1 MSIPRLIMVCLALS
15 LAACNDSSSS
25 GNSSTSSPVVVE
37 SFTTDSATALADF
50 DISGPLDPLCTPD
63 EASNLPLPEGLLVY
77 NRDETPTRL
86 VVFAHG
92 FGHFVRD
99 AWLPHM
105 RRELRLAG
113 FLPNNP
119 GNVAFVTTDYRDNF
133 GFPTL
138 RGAHDTITATLHALE
153 RFPSIETVYLFGVSM
168 GGAISGTAIAESA
181 ILPEEG
187 SKFTED
193 GSPLFDYWIDV
204 EGVSQ
209 LAETYAEAT
218 AAASVS
224 ETAELA
230 KAGIERDTG
239 GTPVQCPL
247 AYQRRSPAL
256 HAADMKLAGIRAA
269 TVVHAVN
276 DGLVPYNQ
284 GREMASA
291 LATANIP
298 TQFFTIVGV
307 TFPGQN
313 PGTTGTSLIFD
324 QLPAD
329 DPSGLAGH
337 ASEKDA
343 FHPVMRVAFENLRK
357 MLDGTYNET
366 VPYVECVIDPNLPP
380 ETCPADQLPQP

>member
-1 MSIPRLIMVCLALS
+1 MSIPRLIVACLALL

-25 GNSSTSSPVVVE
+25 SKSSTSSSSVVVE
-37 SFTTDSATALADF
+37 SFTTDSATVLADF
-50 DISGPLDPLCTPD
+50 GISGPLDPLCAPD
-63 EASNLPLPEGLLVY
+63 EDSNLPLPQGLLVY

-92 FGHFVRD
+92 FGHNVRES
-99 AWLPHM
+99 WLPHM
-105 RRELRLAG
+105 QRELRLAG

-119 GNVAFVTTDYRDNF
+119 GNVAFVTTDYRDNL

-153 RFPSIETVYLFGVSM
+153 RFPTIETVYLFGVSM
-168 GGAISGTAIAESA
+168 GGAISGTAIAESVM
-181 ILPEEG
+181 LPSGE
-187 SKFTED
+187 SRFTAD

-209 LAETYAEAT
+209 LAETHAEAT
-218 AAASVS
+218 AAAAVN
-224 ETAELA
+224 ETAA
-230 KAGIERDTG
+230 KARDGIERDTG
-239 GTPVQCPL
+239 GTPVECPL

-256 HAADMKLAGIRAA
+256 HAVDMQLGGIRAA
-269 TVVHAVN
+269 TVIHAVN

-291 LATANIP
+291 LATALIP
-298 TQFFTIVGV
+298 TQFFTVLRV
-307 TFPGQN
+307 TFEGQN
-313 PGTTGTSLIFD
+313 PGTTGTSLIFG
-324 QLPAD
+324 PAGAD

-337 ASEKDA
+337 ASEADA
-343 FHPVMRVAFENLRK
+343 FHPVMRIAFENLRK

-380 ETCPADQLPQP
+380 ETCPADQLQP